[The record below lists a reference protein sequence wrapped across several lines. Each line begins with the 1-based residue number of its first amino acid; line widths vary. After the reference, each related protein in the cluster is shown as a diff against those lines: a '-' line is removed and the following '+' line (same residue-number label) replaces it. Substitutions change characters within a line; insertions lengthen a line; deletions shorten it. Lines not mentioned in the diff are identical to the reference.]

1 MSVDTW
7 EQGDQPDQ
15 ADQPP
20 STVNN
25 DTKNLDLHPHKVEI
39 NSIFF
44 LMIFYLLL
52 LPNSSVGHPVNR

>member
-25 DTKNLDLHPHKVEI
+25 DTKNLDLHPHRLKLI
-39 NSIFF
+39 LFF
-44 LMIFYLLL
+44 FFVSDDFLFIIIT
-52 LPNSSVGHPVNR
+52 

>member
-25 DTKNLDLHPHKVEI
+25 DTKNLDLHPHRLKLI
-39 NSIFF
+39 LFYFSDDF
-44 LMIFYLLL
+44 LFIIIA
-52 LPNSSVGHPVNR
+52 